1 MDALDP
7 RIFSTDNISEVE
19 HRMSRVARKRTEFPP
34 PLNMLTTV
42 SDFGEEESLG
52 SGVVDDGV

>member
-19 HRMSRVARKRTEFPP
+19 HRMSRVARKRTEYLP
-34 PLNMLTTV
+34 PLNMVSTV
-42 SDFGEEESLG
+42 SDFGEDTLAWARE
-52 SGVVDDGV
+52 